1 MSRPFPHLKQ
11 PDQMDCGATC
21 LAMVAK
27 HYGKTYT
34 IQRLREMCS
43 ATRGGVSMLGISD
56 AAEKLGFK
64 TVGVRVNF
72 RQLCEEMPLPCIVH
86 WRQEHF
92 VVVYRLPRPLRRRG
106 DSPSQPPRK
115 GGDNLQNDKVE
126 GSTNFTSPPSGGLGG
141 AGFVRVADPA
151 HGLITFTA

>member
-1 MSRPFPHLKQ
+1 MSKSFPHLPQ

-34 IQRLREMCS
+34 IQKLREMCS
-43 ATRGGVSMLGISD
+43 ATRAGVSMLGISD

-64 TVGVRVNF
+64 TMGVRIGF
-72 RQLCEEMPLPCIVH
+72 QQLVEEAPLPCIVH

-92 VVVYRLPRPLRRRG
+92 VVVYGLRVDKRTRGRVDKKISPLPVHPFTRPPVHQKKDL
-106 DSPSQPPRK
+106 
-115 GGDNLQNDKVE
+115 
-126 GSTNFTSPPSGGLGG
+126 
-141 AGFVRVADPA
+141 
-151 HGLITFTA
+151 